1 MQICK
6 WSDQGAMKRRDVN
19 NGRRRHDFFD
29 DRRQIFESRF
39 STPNFGVAG
48 KRGGQQALICQ
59 RLEP

>member
-6 WSDQGAMKRRDVN
+6 LTDKGAMKRRDVHD
-19 NGRRRHDFFD
+19 GRRRNGFFD
-29 DRRQIFESRF
+29 HRRQIVESQF

-59 RLEP
+59 RRKP